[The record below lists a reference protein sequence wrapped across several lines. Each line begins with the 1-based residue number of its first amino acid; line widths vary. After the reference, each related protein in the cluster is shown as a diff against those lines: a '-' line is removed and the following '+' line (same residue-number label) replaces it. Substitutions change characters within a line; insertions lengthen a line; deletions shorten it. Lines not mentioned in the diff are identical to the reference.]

1 MNRLFAGTNAFNY
14 KQVGCMNDYGT
25 EVYRGQSTLGGT
37 LIGTIDPPYVFRVN
51 GREKVKIGRYSQ
63 EKVYRLS
70 NGSEELIGS
79 YDSRQNVYKGSGA
92 NRQQIG
98 YYEGRASGAAALL
111 LLFN

>member
-1 MNRLFAGTNAFNY
+1 
-14 KQVGCMNDYGT
+14 MNDYGT

-51 GREKVKIGRYSQ
+51 GRDKVKIGRYGQ

-70 NGSEELIGS
+70 NGREELIGS

-98 YYEGRASGAAALL
+98 YFEGGAAGAAVLL
-111 LLFN
+111 LLF